1 MLSEELEQ
9 WLLSLPLDEP
19 CEIDGENVYLKLSN
33 GGAELGLV
41 LIPRPTGVQIADA
54 LRTGFQGALEF
65 DAGLALSTDSGDLI
79 LNQWLSGVEAWS
91 DVSEALES
99 ILNQAALWRA
109 AMAVGDGHNDAA
121 RREESRARQ
130 AFNGGLR

>member
-19 CEIDGENVYLKLSN
+19 CDIDGENVYLRLGD

-41 LIPRPTGVQIADA
+41 LTMQPTGVQIAEA

-65 DAGLALSTDSGDLI
+65 EAGLALSTENGDLV
-79 LNQWLSGVEAWS
+79 LNRWLAGVEAWS
-91 DVSEALES
+91 DVSEALEG

-109 AMAVGDGHNDAA
+109 AVTVNDGHNDAA
-121 RREESRARQ
+121 RRAESRARQ
-130 AFNGGLR
+130 AVNGGLR